1 MSWDVCAFFAW
12 KIWPWHMYKRKR
24 FCALFRFRE
33 DIRSQSS
40 NFSVDT
46 DKPKYLFLPDC
57 SFKICENPSKIFE
70 SVRGVLSVSAQ
81 SLTTLTPCPHSQRLN
96 RHCGHVVN
104 NYFSTCQHSQWLRRR
119 AIFENFNLHLCYFF
133 LFLFFYFSKVKNFPC
148 FCVVIDYAD
157 KMPT

>member
-1 MSWDVCAFFAW
+1 MRCLCIFCLKDLTLAYVQAKTVLRTFSFSRRYSIAKLEFF
-12 KIWPWHMYKRKR
+12 
-24 FCALFRFRE
+24 
-33 DIRSQSS
+33 
-40 NFSVDT
+40 
-46 DKPKYLFLPDC
+46 FLPDC
-57 SFKICENPSKIFE
+57 SFKICGNPSKIFE

-104 NYFSTCQHSQWLRRR
+104 NYFSTCQHSQWLRRH
-119 AIFENFNLHLCYFF
+119 AIFENINYHLCYFF
-133 LFLFFYFSKVKNFPC
+133 VSFFTFSKVKNFPC